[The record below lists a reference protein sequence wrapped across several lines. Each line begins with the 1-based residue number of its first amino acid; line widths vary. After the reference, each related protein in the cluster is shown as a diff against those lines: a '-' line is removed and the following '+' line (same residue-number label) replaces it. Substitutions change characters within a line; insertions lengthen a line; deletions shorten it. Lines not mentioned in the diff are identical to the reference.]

1 MKRDA
6 GDLVQRQPRQVEDKS
21 VAIEHDLE
29 AGAAGGF
36 PVDDVDFDDVIQ
48 FGIPDHVDFVSTALV
63 GMCEEALDVEA
74 AAGQAAIFESEE

>member
-6 GDLVQRQPRQVEDKS
+6 GELVQRQPRQVEDKS

-36 PVDDVDFDDVIQ
+36 PVDDVDF
-48 FGIPDHVDFVSTALV
+48 VDFVSTALV
-63 GMCEEALDVEA
+63 GICEEALDVEVA
-74 AAGQAAIFESEE
+74 ADQAAIFESEE